1 LSNLQRIA
9 IEFGNDISLVRS
21 REGVR
26 IMSERIRRPI
36 GSVAVVSALLVS
48 TFGASPRAGTADAAD
63 CLAAPSSSVPQN
75 GHWYYR
81 TDRRTQRKCWYL
93 RASNDSPPQE
103 VLKTA
108 QAAPPAGAHS
118 LASFKEFIAQ
128 RGNTSLSEED
138 IERLYAQ
145 FLEWRHQGQ

>member
-1 LSNLQRIA
+1 
-9 IEFGNDISLVRS
+9 
-21 REGVR
+21 
-26 IMSERIRRPI
+26 MSERIRRPI

-63 CLAAPSSSVPQN
+63 CLTAPNSSAPQN
-75 GHWYYR
+75 SHWYYR

-93 RASNDSPPQE
+93 RASDGSPQQE

-108 QAAPPAGAHS
+108 QAAPAANEYS

-128 RGNTSLSEED
+128 RENANLSDED
-138 IERLYAQ
+138 IKKLYAQ